1 VKRFSL
7 SRDERITGKKN
18 FTYAFENGS
27 SLFSGD
33 RKIKAVYVRHIMQND
48 RTKKPGVQIAAAV
61 SKRNGNAVWRNRI
74 RRLVKESY
82 RLEKLPV
89 VEKAIDKK
97 ILLQIIFLPVGFS
110 KQKTPVV
117 GLNDIKPSVED
128 ILNQI
133 LVLLEVCGSS

>member
-7 SRDERITGKKN
+7 SRGERITGKKN
-18 FTYAFENGS
+18 FTMAFENGV
-27 SLFSGD
+27 SLLASD
-33 RKIKAVYVRHIMQND
+33 RKIKAVILRQVIQND
-48 RTKKPGVQIAAAV
+48 QTNKPGVQIAVAV
-61 SKRNGNAVWRNRI
+61 SKRNGNAVWRNRV

-97 ILLQIIFLPVGFS
+97 TLLQIIFIPFGFS

-117 GLNDIKPSVED
+117 GLSDIKPSVED
-128 ILNQI
+128 ILSQI
-133 LVLLEVCGSS
+133 LVKL